1 MKLGFIVG
9 RDHEIYDNKVL
20 QKKTPKKYL
29 VDCYDNGW
37 KRNSL
42 QVDVGIAMTIKEKYP
57 GYKVD
62 IILPREISL
71 ERLKKNDIN
80 FVVGYDYIN
89 AINKDPPIKKF
100 NTEAGMKKLL
110 DIYKNKE
117 SKLFP
122 PYEHMNFIWN
132 KKKYLTKLKRAGIP
146 ISPTIFLKKNVSV
159 PKLLAQIS
167 SYKWKD
173 FIIKPIGGTT
183 SYGLGMFSLKKTIS
197 KPTLLV
203 DYFVEN
209 SEKYNEFIVQPLIKG
224 FKKYGEIKSYWIN
237 GEFSYA
243 VNIIDRSEDD
253 YRVEEIIDPKIIST
267 CKEIGQRV
275 VKAIPKLKMNGK
287 STLPVCTRIDLTCC
301 IDNKPLKS
309 MRYFVN
315 EIEDGGIAGS
325 YINFKNVKYP
335 AVEILADSF
344 VKKANQLVE

>member
-122 PYEHMNFIWN
+122 P
-132 KKKYLTKLKRAGIP
+132 
-146 ISPTIFLKKNVSV
+146 
-159 PKLLAQIS
+159 
-167 SYKWKD
+167 
-173 FIIKPIGGTT
+173 
-183 SYGLGMFSLKKTIS
+183 
-197 KPTLLV
+197 
-203 DYFVEN
+203 
-209 SEKYNEFIVQPLIKG
+209 
-224 FKKYGEIKSYWIN
+224 
-237 GEFSYA
+237 
-243 VNIIDRSEDD
+243 
-253 YRVEEIIDPKIIST
+253 
-267 CKEIGQRV
+267 
-275 VKAIPKLKMNGK
+275 
-287 STLPVCTRIDLTCC
+287 
-301 IDNKPLKS
+301 
-309 MRYFVN
+309 
-315 EIEDGGIAGS
+315 
-325 YINFKNVKYP
+325 
-335 AVEILADSF
+335 
-344 VKKANQLVE
+344 